1 MIAFQV
7 NLTVIEENVI
17 IQNKASL
24 MSGILQLKQH
34 WYVADSKNGSGDE
47 TLLEHHFEFTTA
59 RVLSRVVKRRSPHA
73 HNNMLENIRQHFVD
87 TSKGPRD
94 NISI

>member
-1 MIAFQV
+1 MITFQV
-7 NLTVIEENVI
+7 NLTVIEENAI
-17 IQNKASL
+17 IQNRVSL

-34 WYVADSKNGSGDE
+34 WYVVDFKNGSGDE

-73 HNNMLENIRQHFVD
+73 HSNMLENIRKYFVD
-87 TSKGPRD
+87 TSHGPND
-94 NISI
+94 NIST